1 MCCIFSIAFFLRM
14 IQFSEKIGLG
24 GLLLLIFF
32 FNIYL
37 RCFKISSEGAGY
49 RYSIEYK
56 ITFISSVSVHCSF
69 FSLQASFGHIRLF
82 QGPKVANCT
91 RHRNIYT
98 RWAPDICTYVHT
110 ILCEGDKV
118 RESSFN
124 RQLQGFKI
132 MSSTNFSPFDTH
144 AH

>member
-1 MCCIFSIAFFLRM
+1 MVM
-14 IQFSEKIGLG
+14 
-24 GLLLLIFF
+24 LIFF
-32 FNIYL
+32 FSTYIYGDLKFHQRVQVTGKVSNIKSL
-37 RCFKISSEGAGY
+37 LCHQFQFIVPSSRFKLLLVTY
-49 RYSIEYK
+49 
-56 ITFISSVSVHCSF
+56 V
-69 FSLQASFGHIRLF
+69 RLF